1 MSAERVSRI
10 DAVLRL
16 ALEPQH
22 LEILDESHKHAGHA
36 GARDGRGH
44 FSVLVVSERFAGC
57 TRVARHRL
65 LYRALEQEM
74 RDAIHAL
81 AIQAFTPEEW
91 ARRS

>member
-1 MSAERVSRI
+1 
-10 DAVLRL
+10 VLRQ

-22 LEILDESHKHAGHA
+22 LEIHDESRKHAGHA
-36 GARDGRGH
+36 GAADGRGH
-44 FSVLVVSERFAGC
+44 FNVVVVSERFANC
-57 TRVARHRL
+57 SRVARHRL
-65 LYRALEQEM
+65 LYSALEDEM